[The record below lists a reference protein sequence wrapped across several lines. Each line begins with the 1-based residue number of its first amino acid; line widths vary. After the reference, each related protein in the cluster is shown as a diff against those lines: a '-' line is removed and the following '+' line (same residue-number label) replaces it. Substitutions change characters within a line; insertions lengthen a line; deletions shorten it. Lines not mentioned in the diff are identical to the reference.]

1 MKYTF
6 TKYTIN
12 IPEII
17 TYFAYIYS
25 LIALAILIKP
35 TRALYLIMLSLCII
49 ATILHLLLVTSFLLI
64 ENKYF

>member
-6 TKYTIN
+6 TKYTFN
-12 IPEII
+12 IPEIV

-35 TRALYLIMLSLCII
+35 TRALYLMGVLTLYYCYLYC
-49 ATILHLLLVTSFLLI
+49 TRFL
-64 ENKYF
+64 

>member
-25 LIALAILIKP
+25 LIALAVLIKP
-35 TRALYLIMLSLCII
+35 TPTLYLTMFSLFII
-49 ATILHLLLVTSFLLI
+49 ATYNFNNIFYLF
-64 ENKYF
+64 N